1 MAPKNHAEDAIIAFL
16 GTISKLSQ
24 SQDRYMVR
32 DAGAIG
38 PLVALMI
45 TGTGE
50 VPARAASVLRDLA
63 QHAANRTAILEAGG
77 IAQLV
82 KMLHVEK
89 GATAD
94 QVTIATE
101 AADALRCLCADYQ
114 PICEAI
120 RESGGIKSLGSLLN
134 RGHSSNAATVAAAAL
149 SQICQA
155 DPKSKELVRE
165 CGGVKALSKLINTGV
180 ASDASG
186 VRKRGQD
193 LANWCDGKA
202 CEAIATT
209 MHQIVN
215 VNGCPR
221 IIRDEGCAAAARR
234 HHPRITRQCLRH
246 PHAPPS
252 PSPLLT
258 RAPPLP
264 TLVSAARCRR

>member
-1 MAPKNHAEDAIIAFL
+1 
-16 GTISKLSQ
+16 
-24 SQDRYMVR
+24 MVYKR
-32 DAGAIG
+32 RKSI
-38 PLVALMI
+38 
-45 TGTGE
+45 
-50 VPARAASVLRDLA
+50 
-63 QHAANRTAILEAGG
+63 
-77 IAQLV
+77 
-82 KMLHVEK
+82 VE
-89 GATAD
+89 
-94 QVTIATE
+94 
-101 AADALRCLCADYQ
+101 
-114 PICEAI
+114 
-120 RESGGIKSLGSLLN
+120 SIKSLGSLLN

-234 HHPRITRQCLRH
+234 HHPRITRQRHELKHNAGNVYMRMRMHMHTAHLRRLSSESRQSWRLH
-246 PHAPPS
+246 PWALHLPS
-252 PSPLLT
+252 P
-258 RAPPLP
+258 
-264 TLVSAARCRR
+264 